1 MTKSDW
7 EKLGLSAAYC
17 EEDTMSD
24 ILRDAL
30 ERIEARKRRL
40 ERLALQ
46 IIDTEEIDQ
55 CRH

>member
-1 MTKSDW
+1 MTRSDW